1 MNKVA
6 TLKSLRFVKARQLNT
21 AELKALYYL
30 HDRVAHGLTEMLAQE
45 PSAAAQWQ
53 VVGVEQMSFQEML
66 GKFPRDTVWSILSF
80 GESLVGGVAL
90 IIEKEAA
97 ISLVRQGG
105 NVGGL
110 AGDNELTEHE
120 LTLVDSRFQQFS
132 DAFAQIWGEYHPL
145 SLQLATF
152 PNTPSPEEFS
162 QLLIGMKPDTTI
174 ALVSFRVLM
183 VARDVLRVM
192 LMIPQPYLEPLGGVL
207 QSVLESTMAE
217 GDFDQVQERIELV
230 QDVLTPICVEL
241 GRAEMTFE
249 ELQNLEINDFLRL
262 DQTIDETLIIRIGGE
277 TALRGRPGTMPD
289 GKFLAVQVA
298 ES

>member
-21 AELKALYYL
+21 SELKALYYL
-30 HDRVAHGLTEMLAQE
+30 HDRVAHGLTEMLSQE

-53 VVGVEQMSFQEML
+53 VVGVEQMSFHEML
-66 GKFPRDTVWSILSF
+66 HKFPRDTVWSILSF

-110 AGDNELTEHE
+110 AGDNELTEHD

-132 DAFAQIWGEYHPL
+132 DAFAQTWGEYHPL

-174 ALVSFRVLM
+174 ALISFRVLM

-192 LMIPQPYLEPLGGVL
+192 LMIPQPYLEPLGPVL
-207 QSVLESTMAE
+207 QSVLESTQVE

-262 DQTIDETLIIRIGGE
+262 DQTIDETLVVRIGGE

-289 GKFLAVQVA
+289 GKFLAIQIA

>member
-1 MNKVA
+1 VSKVG
-6 TLKSLRFVKARQLNT
+6 TLKSLRFVKSRQLNT
-21 AELKALYYL
+21 SEMKAIYYL
-30 HDRVAHGLTEMLAQE
+30 HDRVAQALTDMLAQE

-53 VVGVEQMSFQEML
+53 VVGVEQMSFHDL
-66 GKFPRDTVWSILSF
+66 LHKFPRDTVWSILSF

-90 IIEKEAA
+90 IIEKESA
-97 ISLVRQGG
+97 ISLVRSGG
-105 NVGGL
+105 SMGGL

-132 DAFAQIWGEYHPL
+132 DAFAQVWGEYHPL
-145 SLQLATF
+145 GLQLATF

-162 QLLIGMKPDTTI
+162 QLLIGMKADTTI
-174 ALVSFRVLM
+174 ALVSFRVMM

-192 LMIPQPYLEPLGGVL
+192 LMIPQPYLEPLSGVL
-207 QSVLESTMAE
+207 GSVLESTYME

-262 DQTIDETLIIRIGGE
+262 DQTIEETLTVRIGGE
-277 TALRGRPGTMPD
+277 TSLRGRPGTMPD
-289 GKFLAVQVA
+289 GKYLAVQIS